1 MTIKRMS
8 LRFNLDVDEDRKAWE
23 HLQNPKETKTKTVIS
38 AVNAYF
44 DKETDLKE
52 MITETI
58 RECLK
63 DISVIQAKD
72 QPLKSEITADE
83 EELMDA
89 LDLFL

>member
-8 LRFNLDVDEDRKAWE
+8 LRFNLDVDEDRKAWD
-23 HLQNPKETKTKTVIS
+23 HLQNSEETKIKTVIS

-52 MITETI
+52 MIRETI

-63 DISVIQAKD
+63 DISVVRVED
-72 QPLKSEITADE
+72 QSSRNEITADE
-83 EELMDA
+83 EELMDS

>member
-23 HLQNPKETKTKTVIS
+23 HLRNPEETKTKTVIS

-44 DKETDLKE
+44 DRETDLKE
-52 MITETI
+52 MIRETI

-63 DISVIQAKD
+63 DISVVRTEDLPSKN
-72 QPLKSEITADE
+72 EITTDE